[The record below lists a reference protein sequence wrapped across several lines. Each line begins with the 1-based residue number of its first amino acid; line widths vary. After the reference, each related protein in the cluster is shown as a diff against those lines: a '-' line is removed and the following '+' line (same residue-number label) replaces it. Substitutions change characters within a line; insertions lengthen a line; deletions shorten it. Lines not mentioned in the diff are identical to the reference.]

1 VICLNNYEVLYIL
14 NSEQDD
20 EIIAAQADKFSAL
33 VAANGGEVL
42 KVDKWGRRR
51 LAYPIQFK
59 NEGYYVLMNI
69 KAAAELP
76 SELERNFG
84 ISDEVLRYIV
94 IRLED

>member
-1 VICLNNYEVLYIL
+1 MNNYEVLYIL

-20 EIIAAQADKFSAL
+20 ETVAAQVDKFSAL
-33 VAANGGEVL
+33 VATNGGEVL

-69 KAAAELP
+69 KSGPELP
-76 SELERNFG
+76 AELERNFR
-84 ISDEVLRYIV
+84 ISDEVMRYIV
-94 IRLED
+94 VRQEG